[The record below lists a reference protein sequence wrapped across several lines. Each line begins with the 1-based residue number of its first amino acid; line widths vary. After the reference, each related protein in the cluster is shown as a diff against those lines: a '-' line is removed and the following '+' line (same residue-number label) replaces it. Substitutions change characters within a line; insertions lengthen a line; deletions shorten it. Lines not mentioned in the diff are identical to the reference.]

1 MLYLPFTKIV
11 DSGETNIAPGASVTA
26 EGQAL
31 VRAVGAPSAG
41 VQPSMA
47 ADANEIF
54 VGFSLVGT
62 SAAPF
67 PVAYANK
74 VEEFIVPASGIVS
87 LALAPV
93 AGQTFTF
100 NATTGAAQTGHTVT
114 GKNISGLTV
123 GTTVRVTYKHAL
135 TVIQARAL
143 QGDTQPGGN
152 VGDYVGQ
159 VGIAKRGVIY
169 TSEFDA
175 SVNWSTATAIKL
187 AANGQVTNQAGAG
200 ATLVG
205 AYVVSVPTQEV
216 PFLGLEFSA
225 A

>member
-11 DSGETNIAPGASVTA
+11 DSAEAFIAPGASVSA

-31 VRAVGAPSAG
+31 VRAPGAPASG
-41 VQPSMA
+41 VMPSMA

-67 PVAYANK
+67 PINYANK
-74 VEEFIVPASGIVS
+74 VEEFIVPASGIVT
-87 LALAPV
+87 LALTPV
-93 AGQTFTF
+93 AGQLMVF
-100 NATTGAAQTGHTVT
+100 NVTAGAPDSTVTVT
-114 GKNISGLTV
+114 GKNISGLDV
-123 GTTVRVTYKHAL
+123 GANVRVTYKHAL
-135 TVIQARAL
+135 TVVQARAL

-152 VGDYVGQ
+152 VGDYIGQ

-169 TSEFDA
+169 TSEFDS
-175 SVNWSTATAIKL
+175 SVNWAAATAIKL
-187 AANGQVTNQAGAG
+187 AANGQITNQAGTG